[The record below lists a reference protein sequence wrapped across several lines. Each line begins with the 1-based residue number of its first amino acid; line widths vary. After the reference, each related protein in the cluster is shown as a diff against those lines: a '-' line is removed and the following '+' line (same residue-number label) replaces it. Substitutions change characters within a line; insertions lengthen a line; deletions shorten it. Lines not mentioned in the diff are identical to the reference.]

1 MIRKQNFSPLPVPN
15 TSRGGDGLFS
25 SALCN
30 GVTMEVVVVG
40 RVENCEVTAS
50 KLMMV
55 KTWKTID

>member
-1 MIRKQNFSPLPVPN
+1 MLA
-15 TSRGGDGLFS
+15 SRPKYQQGGDM
-25 SALCN
+25 AQWPIQCN
-30 GVTMEVVVVG
+30 GVTMEMVVVG

>member
-1 MIRKQNFSPLPVPN
+1 MIRKQNLCWRPVPN
-15 TSRGGDGLFS
+15 TSRGERC
-25 SALCN
+25 ALCN